1 MGKYSPLQL
10 YFPKIEELIKINMN
24 NKVCHGSFLE
34 VFRQKNVLACFSM
47 SLSYILSTDSKTVL
61 S

>member
-24 NKVCHGSFLE
+24 NIVCHGSFLE
-34 VFRQKNVLACFSM
+34 EFRQKNVLAGS
-47 SLSYILSTDSKTVL
+47 ILSTNSKTVL